1 VLNTGKSKHILPES
15 RKLVYQVLT
24 TSIAASESEISTA
37 MGSLP
42 TSKVALIT
50 GGSSG
55 IGLALA
61 KHLIAKGW
69 DIVLAD
75 LQPPEAS
82 ADLPKDRTL
91 YISTDVASF
100 ESQARMF
107 EAAFQWR
114 NRLDVAAL
122 NAGIDDRD
130 DIFAS
135 IDPSDP
141 PSKPDMSTF
150 EVDLFG
156 VYYGIKLYAHYAARN
171 PTPGG
176 KIIITS
182 SAAGFYPNPA
192 IPQYAAAKHAVIGL
206 VRSLAPHT
214 ERHNITINTVAPSFV
229 DTALEPKEVKGAIS
243 ADNTTPMSVIIQ
255 GFDELMDEEKGHNG
269 AAVEGHQD
277 GLYYRQPIE
286 VLSASAKRI
295 RETGDMQKWVE
306 LYVQRNVE
314 RMRRSEKA
322 R

>member
-1 VLNTGKSKHILPES
+1 M
-15 RKLVYQVLT
+15 
-24 TSIAASESEISTA
+24 A
-37 MGSLP
+37 
-42 TSKVALIT
+42 KVALIT

-61 KHLIAKGW
+61 KHLVARGW

-75 LQPPEAS
+75 LQPPKAS
-82 ADLPKDRTL
+82 DDLPKDRTL

-100 ESQARMF
+100 ESQARIRPRRYIRLNRPLQPSP
-107 EAAFQWR
+107 EAR
-114 NRLDVAAL
+114 HV
-122 NAGIDDRD
+122 
-130 DIFAS
+130 
-135 IDPSDP
+135 
-141 PSKPDMSTF
+141 TF
-150 EVDLFG
+150 DVDLFG

-192 IPQYAAAKHAVIGL
+192 IPQYAAAKHALIGL
-206 VRSLAPHT
+206 VRSLAPHSA
-214 ERHNITINTVAPSFV
+214 RHNITINTVAPTFV
-229 DTALEPKEVKGAIS
+229 NTNIEPKEVKGAIS
-243 ADNTTPMSVIIQ
+243 AEHQTPMSVIIQ

-269 AAVEGHQD
+269 AAVEGCQD

-286 VLSASAKRI
+286 VVSPSAKRL
-295 RETGDMQKWVE
+295 REAGDMQKWVE

-314 RMRRSEKA
+314 RMRRSQKA